1 MSKRHNRSFENRQP
15 PQGSD
20 YPIHEIKLDTPSD
33 QKLATI
39 LYGQNSGH
47 LHQYLAQRFD
57 VFFDT
62 QVDNTANTLK
72 FSGAPESAS
81 RVKRAFAM
89 LSGMV
94 NSGAFID
101 KNAIRRVAA
110 EVNPPQGMTAAFK
123 AANQNAPGAPKAS
136 GGHFEAKTEAQA
148 QLAALIE
155 NNDLIFA
162 VGPAGTG
169 KTHVAVVKA
178 ITALKEGK
186 IKKILLARP
195 AAEAGE
201 KIGYLPGDANAKL
214 APYMRPIYDELDKAF
229 GPGKYK
235 GMMESGVIEIVPLGY
250 MRGRTFEDA
259 FIIVDE
265 AQNTTIDQI
274 KMALTRIGENSK
286 MVVTGDPTQIDLEH
300 KESGLMYAVEKL
312 RGKAGVGVQ
321 EFVGGDVM
329 RSKIVMTIVEAF
341 EDAPVQGKAPAP
353 KAIPAAEAAQL
364 DAALS
369 DTPSAPKAKP
379 QGNQGCSNPRY

>member
-1 MSKRHNRSFENRQP
+1 MSKRHQTFERRQP
-15 PQGSD
+15 PQGAD

-39 LYGQNSGH
+39 LFSQNRGN

-62 QVDNTANTLK
+62 EVDYSGNTLK
-72 FSGAPESAS
+72 FSGTDDSAS
-81 RVKRAFAM
+81 RLKRGYAM

-94 NSGAFID
+94 NSGTYID
-101 KNAIRRVAA
+101 KNAIRKVAA
-110 EVNPPQGMTAAFK
+110 EVNPPVGMTAAFK
-123 AANQNAPGAPKAS
+123 AANQNVAGRPAATGGA
-136 GGHFEAKTEAQA
+136 FQAKTEAQA
-148 QLAALIE
+148 QLAALIDA
-155 NNDLIFA
+155 NDLTFA

-265 AQNTTIDQI
+265 AQNTTIDQM

-300 KESGLMYAVEKL
+300 KQSGLMFAVERLK
-312 RGKAGVGVQ
+312 GKPGVGVQ
-321 EFVGGDVM
+321 EFAGGDVM
-329 RSKIVMTIVEAF
+329 RSKIVMTVVEAF

-353 KAIPAAEAAQL
+353 KVQVTEEAAQL

-369 DTPSAPKAKP
+369 DTPATTPKAP
-379 QGNQGCSNPRY
+379 RNQGPSNPRY

>member
-1 MSKRHNRSFENRQP
+1 MSNRDRNFERRQP
-15 PQGSD
+15 PQGAD
-20 YPIHEIKLDTPSD
+20 YPIQEIKLDAPSD

-39 LYGQNSGH
+39 LFSQNRGH

-62 QVDNTANTLK
+62 QIDPNANTLK
-72 FSGAPESAS
+72 FSGTPEAGS

-94 NSGAFID
+94 NSGTFID
-101 KNAIRRVAA
+101 KNVIRKVAA
-110 EVNPPQGMTAAFK
+110 EVNPPAGMTAAFK
-123 AANQNAPGAPKAS
+123 AANQNAPGQPKAT
-136 GGHFEAKTEAQA
+136 GGAFQAKTEAQA
-148 QLAALIE
+148 KLAELID
-155 NNDLIFA
+155 NNELVFA

-229 GPGKYK
+229 GNGKYK
-235 GMMESGVIEIVPLGY
+235 NMMDNGTIEIVPLGY

-265 AQNTTIDQI
+265 AQNTTIDQM
-274 KMALTRIGENSK
+274 KMALTRIGNNSR

-300 KESGLMYAVEKL
+300 KESGLMFAVARLK
-312 RGKAGVGVQ
+312 GKDGVGVQ
-321 EFVGGDVM
+321 EFEGADVM
-329 RSKIVMTIVEAF
+329 RSKIVMTVVEAF
-341 EDAPVQGKAPAP
+341 EDAPVQGRAPAP
-353 KAIPAAEAAQL
+353 KPISKDDAL

-369 DTPSAPKAKP
+369 EKPAPATPSAPKP
-379 QGNQGCSNPRY
+379 QGNQGSSNPRW

>member
-1 MSKRHNRSFENRQP
+1 MTKRDRNFERRQP
-15 PQGSD
+15 PQGAD

-39 LYGQNSGH
+39 LFSQNSGH
-47 LHQYLAQRFD
+47 LNQYLAQRFD

-62 QVDNTANTLK
+62 EVDRSGNTLK
-72 FSGAPESAS
+72 FSGTPESAS

-94 NSGAFID
+94 STNAYID
-101 KNAIRRVAA
+101 KNAIRKVAA
-110 EVNPPQGMTAAFK
+110 EVNPPAGMTAAFK
-123 AANQNAPGAPKAS
+123 AANQNAPGTKAS
-136 GGHFEAKTEAQA
+136 GGAFQAKTEAQGK
-148 QLAALIE
+148 LAELID

-186 IKKILLARP
+186 VKKILLARP

-229 GPGKYK
+229 GNGKYK
-235 GMMESGVIEIVPLGY
+235 SMMENGTIEIVPLGY

-265 AQNTTIDQI
+265 AQNTTIDQM
-274 KMALTRIGENSK
+274 KMALTRIGNNSK

-300 KESGLMYAVEKL
+300 KESGLMFAVERL
-312 RGKAGVGVQ
+312 RGKESVGVQ
-321 EFVGGDVM
+321 EFEGGDVM
-329 RSKIVMTIVEAF
+329 RSKIVMTVVSAF

-353 KAIPAAEAAQL
+353 KALSQDPAL

-369 DTPSAPKAKP
+369 ETPAAATPAAPKSKV
-379 QGNQGCSNPRY
+379 NQGSSNPRW